1 MVLSIYR
8 HESVH
13 SKRQTYG
20 LKSKAEIVE
29 TEMEL
34 ETVALCKPVE
44 EQILW
49 QTQTSV
55 RRSVRSKNKKVN

>member
-13 SKRQTYG
+13 SKRRTYD
-20 LKSKAEIVE
+20 LKSKAEIEE

-34 ETVALCKPVE
+34 ETVALCKSVE

-55 RRSVRSKNKKVN
+55 RRSVRNKKK